1 METHEQKH
9 IINGKRVIQCILV
22 VKVCCWRL
30 PILKDDVW
38 FTQPCN
44 HNIICCTC
52 NSFWNLP
59 PEGQKPLNRTGQYHT
74 RQKSGSNTPCTPHH
88 HLICQHTHAWK
99 VRETLPLDNVRPN
112 TMDADY
118 DGPCA
123 VPQPDAIQESMA
135 DPLAVFGF
143 ALIASSL
150 LMLAYTGTGERHRRY
165 GCQEILDFS
174 SAVCL
179 NTY

>member
-1 METHEQKH
+1 
-9 IINGKRVIQCILV
+9 
-22 VKVCCWRL
+22 
-30 PILKDDVW
+30 
-38 FTQPCN
+38 
-44 HNIICCTC
+44 
-52 NSFWNLP
+52 
-59 PEGQKPLNRTGQYHT
+59 
-74 RQKSGSNTPCTPHH
+74 
-88 HLICQHTHAWK
+88 
-99 VRETLPLDNVRPN
+99 
-112 TMDADY
+112 MDADY

-123 VPQPDAIQESMA
+123 VPQPDSIQESMA

-179 NTY
+179 NILIISLQRDNSGSAKPPIDIKRKVPL